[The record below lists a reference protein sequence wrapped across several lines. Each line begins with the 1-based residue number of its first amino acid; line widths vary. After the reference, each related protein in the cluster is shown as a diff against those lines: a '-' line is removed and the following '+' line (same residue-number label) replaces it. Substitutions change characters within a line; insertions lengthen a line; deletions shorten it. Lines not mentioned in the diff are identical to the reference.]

1 MMKYIKIIFTVCC
14 LFTLAACEFDEQF
27 DPNNPSA
34 NSVLTDAS
42 IQELNLLVTGTEA
55 RMRNGYGGLV
65 TASGSIARELYLFD
79 ADPRN
84 TEDLLGKEGVSLD
97 ANTFYLTGP
106 YNTRYRVIKNCNLL
120 LEAIENTSSI
130 TAVEKQGYQG
140 FANTIKGLML
150 LQVLDML
157 NDNGIRVD
165 VADPEN
171 LGPFVNKGEAY
182 SAIRQILDEGL
193 SQLSGATFAFDLSS
207 GFDGFDTP
215 TTFAQ
220 FNRAIAA
227 RVAIHQEAYG
237 AVQGLL
243 DASFFDLN
251 GDLDVGPK
259 HVFSTSSGDLQNPVF
274 RPLGQSGDQIIVH
287 NDLIADAEAGDAR
300 LSKFALRSNPTSQ
313 DGLNGT
319 HASAVYT
326 NNTSPI
332 SIIRNEE
339 LILIYAEA
347 KIQNDQF
354 SDAVTALNII
364 RDKAGGLGGY
374 TGDPNDKDAL
384 IDEMLHQRRYSLF
397 SENHRMW
404 DLRRYDRLNAANLP
418 IDRPGDIIHTQFP
431 IPLTEGQ

>member
-1 MMKYIKIIFTVCC
+1 MKYIKILFIMCC
-14 LFTLAACEFDEQF
+14 LFTFAACEFDEQF

-55 RMRNGYGGLV
+55 RMRNGFGGLV
-65 TASGSIARELYLFD
+65 TASGSIARELYIFD

-106 YNTRYRVIKNCNLL
+106 YNTRYRVVKNCNLL

-130 TAVEKQGYQG
+130 TAAEKQGYQG

-150 LQVLDML
+150 LQVLDRL
-157 NDNGIRVD
+157 NDNGIRID

-171 LGPFVNKGEAY
+171 LGPFVGKGEAF
-182 SAIRQILDEGL
+182 SAIRQILDEGYN
-193 SQLSGATFAFDLSS
+193 QLSGASFAFELSV

-215 TTFAQ
+215 ATFAQ
-220 FNRAIAA
+220 FNRAVAA
-227 RVAIHQEAYG
+227 RVATHQEDYG

-243 DASFFDLN
+243 DNSFFDLN
-251 GDLDVGPK
+251 GDLDLGPN

-287 NDLIADAEAGDAR
+287 NSFLADAEAGDAR
-300 LSKFALRSNPTSQ
+300 LSKFAMRANPTSQ

-319 HASAVYT
+319 HASALYA
-326 NNTSPI
+326 NNTAPI

-354 SDAVTALNII
+354 GDAVTALNII
-364 RDKAGGLGGY
+364 RSKAGGLGDY
-374 TGDPNDKDAL
+374 TGAQDKDSL
-384 IDEMLHQRRYSLF
+384 IDEMLFQRRYSLF

-404 DLRRYDRLNAANLP
+404 DLRRYGRLNDNFLP